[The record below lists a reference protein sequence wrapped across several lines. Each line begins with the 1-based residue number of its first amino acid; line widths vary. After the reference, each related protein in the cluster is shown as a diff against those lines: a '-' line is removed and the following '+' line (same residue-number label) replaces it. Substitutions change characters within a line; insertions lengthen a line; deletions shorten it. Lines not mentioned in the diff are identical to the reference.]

1 MEGMMPG
8 MGDAYGIPDQEE
20 ERENVSYSKTK
31 SKGDATV
38 TVSANASSMQEL
50 HDVLRLAGITLPK
63 EEGPSEEP
71 EAEVSGDEEPETAV
85 IVHPDH
91 EEEPEAPC
99 DGGDEDPACERNM
112 GRDGRKKK
120 GGQDNKKGQ
129 GYMAAG
135 VCKAKSAHKSYDT
148 NIR

>member
-1 MEGMMPG
+1 MNNHDENKKLLSLMEGMMPG

-63 EEGPSEEP
+63 QEEPQAEEP

-91 EEEPEAPC
+91 DHEDGEEC
-99 DGGDEDPACERNM
+99 DTCADDSKEDPAYTTNKQTIIDRL
-112 GRDGRKKK
+112 RDTL
-120 GGQDNKKGQ
+120 
-129 GYMAAG
+129 
-135 VCKAKSAHKSYDT
+135 KAKL
-148 NIR
+148 IR

>member
-1 MEGMMPG
+1 MNNHDENKKLLNLMEGMMPG

-20 ERENVSYSKTK
+20 EKENVTYSKTK
-31 SKGDATV
+31 SKGDASV

-99 DGGDEDPACERNM
+99 DGGDEDPAYTTNKQTIIDRL
-112 GRDGRKKK
+112 RDTL
-120 GGQDNKKGQ
+120 
-129 GYMAAG
+129 
-135 VCKAKSAHKSYDT
+135 KAKL
-148 NIR
+148 IR

>member
-20 ERENVSYSKTK
+20 EKENVTYSKTK
-31 SKGDATV
+31 SKGDASV

-63 EEGPSEEP
+63 QEEP

-85 IVHPDH
+85 IVKPDS

-99 DGGDEDPACERNM
+99 GSDEDPSYTTDKQTIIDRL
-112 GRDGRKKK
+112 RDTL
-120 GGQDNKKGQ
+120 
-129 GYMAAG
+129 
-135 VCKAKSAHKSYDT
+135 KAKL
-148 NIR
+148 IR

>member
-1 MEGMMPG
+1 MNNHDENKKLLSLMEGMMPG

-20 ERENVSYSKTK
+20 EKENVTYSKTK
-31 SKGDATV
+31 SKGDASV

-63 EEGPSEEP
+63 QEEP

-91 EEEPEAPC
+91 DHEDGEEC
-99 DGGDEDPACERNM
+99 DTCADDSKEDPAYTTNKQTIIDRL
-112 GRDGRKKK
+112 RDTL
-120 GGQDNKKGQ
+120 
-129 GYMAAG
+129 
-135 VCKAKSAHKSYDT
+135 KAKL
-148 NIR
+148 IR

>member
-1 MEGMMPG
+1 MNNHDENKKLLNLMEGMMPG

-20 ERENVSYSKTK
+20 EKENVTYSKTK
-31 SKGDATV
+31 SKGDASV

-63 EEGPSEEP
+63 QEEP

-91 EEEPEAPC
+91 DHEDGEECGA
-99 DGGDEDPACERNM
+99 DDSKEDPAYTTNKQTIIDRL
-112 GRDGRKKK
+112 RDTL
-120 GGQDNKKGQ
+120 
-129 GYMAAG
+129 
-135 VCKAKSAHKSYDT
+135 KAKL
-148 NIR
+148 IR

>member
-1 MEGMMPG
+1 MNNHDENKKLLNLMEGMMPG

-20 ERENVSYSKTK
+20 EKENVTYSKTK

-50 HDVLRLAGITLPK
+50 HDVLRLAGITLPNK
-63 EEGPSEEP
+63 EEP

-91 EEEPEAPC
+91 EEEPEASC
-99 DGGDEDPACERNM
+99 DSGDEDPAYTTNKQTIIDRL
-112 GRDGRKKK
+112 RDTL
-120 GGQDNKKGQ
+120 
-129 GYMAAG
+129 
-135 VCKAKSAHKSYDT
+135 KAKL
-148 NIR
+148 IR